1 MTGIDEI
8 EKMIDEARKYERKR
22 EYFHAYQLYLE
33 TERIA
38 EYDSDCISDSGSGM
52 SPFAYD
58 GAQAYASIKRYK
70 IWNRLTEEEKKELNE
85 ANDGCE
91 Q

>member
-8 EKMIDEARKYERKR
+8 EEMIDQARKYAKKR
-22 EYFHAYQLYLE
+22 EYFLAYQLYLE
-33 TERIA
+33 AERTA
-38 EYDSDCISDSGSGM
+38 ENDSDCISDSGSRM

-58 GAQAYASIKRYK
+58 GAQAYASIQRYK
-70 IWNRLTEEEKKELNE
+70 LWNRLTEEEKKRLNE